1 MPTTSRRACLQNEG
15 TQPHDDHRI
24 EWGEQGREPS
34 KRDQMRQDHPRG
46 DATLATDCDAL
57 STKDHAMKPCPA
69 CGQATSETARA
80 CEHCG
85 SPVIKSAT
93 DNVELADRIRRL
105 VAEGQK
111 IEAIKLLR
119 EATGVGLAEA
129 KAGVEAIERGDTS
142 TVTGMDHG
150 AVESNDKL
158 EQRLLRLV
166 QEGQKIQAVKLY
178 REHTPSGLKE
188 AKEFVESLAERHGI
202 TAPRGGCLGVLLGLM
217 IVFVFTA
224 SCAARAFGEDA
235 ALKATIS
242 RGEKSVE
249 GWITH
254 TVESEFQAK
263 PTEIRV
269 LLPDK
274 FDSAKKPR
282 VLFVL
287 PVEAARE
294 SKYGDGLAEVKR
306 CDLHNKHGLIC
317 VAPTFAHLPWYADHP
332 TDKSIQQETY
342 FVQVVVPFID
352 RTYQL
357 RRMDASSVRS
367 QADPDGRGVHPTRAD
382 RESRWL
388 LGFSKSGWGAWSL
401 LARHPD
407 LFDKAAAWDAPLD
420 MPRFDLYGA
429 AQVFGSQDHFAS
441 HRVLPALLNCHALK
455 ATSPRLI
462 LTGYD
467 NFRTHHETTHRL
479 LDEAQV
485 PHIYRDGP
493 KLKHV
498 WNSGWIEEAVELLV
512 TTSDSAK

>member
-1 MPTTSRRACLQNEG
+1 
-15 TQPHDDHRI
+15 
-24 EWGEQGREPS
+24 
-34 KRDQMRQDHPRG
+34 
-46 DATLATDCDAL
+46 
-57 STKDHAMKPCPA
+57 MKPCSA
-69 CGQATSETARA
+69 CGQLTSETARV

-85 SPVIKSAT
+85 APVTKSAT
-93 DNVELADRIRRL
+93 DNVELTDRIRRL

-119 EATGVGLAEA
+119 EATGAGLAEA
-129 KAGVEAIERGDTS
+129 KAGVEAIEREDANAG
-142 TVTGMDHG
+142 TGMDHG
-150 AVESNDKL
+150 AVEANDEL
-158 EQRLLRLV
+158 EQRLRRLV

-178 REHTPSGLKE
+178 RERTSCGLKE
-188 AKEFVESLAERHGI
+188 AKEFVESLAAQRGI
-202 TAPRGGCLGVLLGLM
+202 VAPRGGCLSVLLGLV
-217 IVFVFTA
+217 IIFVLAAT
-224 SCAARAFGEDA
+224 CVARAFGEDT
-235 ALKATIS
+235 ALKMTVS

-254 TVESEFQAK
+254 TVQSDFQEQ

-274 FDSAKKPR
+274 PDPEKTPR

-294 SKYGDGLAEVKR
+294 SKYGDGLAELKR
-306 CDLHNKHGLIC
+306 CDLHNKYGLIC

-332 TDKSIQQETY
+332 TDKAIRQESY

-352 RTYQL
+352 RTY
-357 RRMDASSVRS
+357 AAY
-367 QADPDGRGVHPTRAD
+367 ADQPTH
-382 RESRWL
+382 WL

-420 MPRFDLYGA
+420 MQRFDLYGA
-429 AQVFGSQDHFAS
+429 APVFGTQDHFETY
-441 HRVLPALLNCHALK
+441 RVLPALLNCPNFK
-455 ATSPRLI
+455 AASPRLV

-467 NFRTHHETTHRL
+467 NFRLQHETAHRL
-479 LDEAQV
+479 LDEAQI
-485 PHIYRDGP
+485 PHVYRDGP

-498 WNSGWIEEAVELLV
+498 WNSDWVEEAVELLV
-512 TTSDSAK
+512 SLPAPSRGPR